1 MEHKTEKPSVFY
13 LIFKSYMRF
22 FHDKIY
28 YIKTYKINPE
38 VIPADGTPTL
48 IVSNHQNCLND
59 PLGVLFTFRDRKPHF
74 ITRAD
79 VFALHPIANKFL
91 RSIGLLPAFRL
102 EHEGE
107 SALGKN
113 EETFKMTEQEL
124 VNGCTI
130 MMYPE
135 SGHQDKRWLGN
146 FSLGYVKLAF
156 EAAELSDFKTD
167 IVLLPS
173 CNHYSDYFGIQNEFM
188 VKFGKPIHLK
198 DFYELYKTKPR
209 TAQRQANALAREQI
223 ENLMLNITDLD
234 NYEAIDFLRDSYRQ
248 EYAKNH
254 NLSTADLPS
263 KLLVDKDFYSHLEDA
278 KKSNSATISEI
289 YNEAIQLREGLKEAR
304 IDEQCLQNKPS
315 LLLNIL
321 GLLLS
326 VILFPVWIISLW
338 PAGIQYLLPKL
349 FGKSLDNMFQGT
361 FLYALNI
368 LFFIP
373 IFYLLSLILIGIY
386 INWWIALIYVLLLP
400 LISLFAWYYRK
411 YSLRF
416 ITNIRYGLYKNSDKI
431 KNLSILRK
439 TIHEQLNNI
448 LK

>member
-28 YIKTYKINPE
+28 YTKTYKINPE

-263 KLLVDKDFYSHLEDA
+263 KLLVDKDFYSHLEDR
-278 KKSNSATISEI
+278 SE
-289 YNEAIQLREGLKEAR
+289 E
-304 IDEQCLQNKPS
+304 PH
-315 LLLNIL
+315 
-321 GLLLS
+321 
-326 VILFPVWIISLW
+326 V
-338 PAGIQYLLPKL
+338 
-349 FGKSLDNMFQGT
+349 
-361 FLYALNI
+361 
-368 LFFIP
+368 
-373 IFYLLSLILIGIY
+373 
-386 INWWIALIYVLLLP
+386 
-400 LISLFAWYYRK
+400 
-411 YSLRF
+411 
-416 ITNIRYGLYKNSDKI
+416 
-431 KNLSILRK
+431 
-439 TIHEQLNNI
+439 
-448 LK
+448 